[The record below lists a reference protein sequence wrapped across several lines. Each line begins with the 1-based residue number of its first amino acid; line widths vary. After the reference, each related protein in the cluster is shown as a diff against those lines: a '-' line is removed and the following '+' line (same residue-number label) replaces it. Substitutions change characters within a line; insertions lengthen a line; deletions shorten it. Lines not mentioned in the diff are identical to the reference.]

1 MSNEKVDSMKST
13 HDKVAIVTG
22 GARGLG
28 LAMVQGLLGNG
39 IAVAAVDRDREPL
52 EQLAAATEKDPQ
64 AAPLLIIAE
73 DLTAA
78 GAAERIGMRVLAR
91 FGRMD
96 VLVNNAGMGQ
106 SVIWPEHWREPLR
119 FWNIEPEQLQ
129 RFFNLNTHA
138 LFNMCR
144 MAAPHMMRQKW
155 GRIINITTSLGS
167 MVRAGFAPYGSSKA
181 AAESLSAIMAA
192 ELAQTGVTV
201 NVLTPGGLTDTAA
214 NPGAPFDR
222 AKMLR
227 PQIMVPPL
235 LWLISDAASTVTGRR
250 FLAVRWDLKLPAV
263 EAAEQAGAP
272 AGWTIDEKNQ
282 AIRPPR
288 TA

>member
-1 MSNEKVDSMKST
+1 MNST

-28 LAMVQGLLGNG
+28 LAMVKGLLRNG

-52 EQLAAATEKDPQ
+52 EQLAAETLTDLQ
-64 AAPLLIIAE
+64 VAPLLTIAE
-73 DLTAA
+73 DLTST
-78 GAAERIGMRVLAR
+78 GAAERTGMRVLAR

-106 SVIWPEHWREPLR
+106 SVVWPNHWREPLR
-119 FWNIEPEQLQ
+119 FWNIEPEQMQ
-129 RFFNLNTHA
+129 RFFNLNTLA

-144 MAAPHMMRQKW
+144 MAAPHLMRQKW

-167 MVRAGFAPYGSSKA
+167 SMRAGFAPYGSSKA

-192 ELAQTGVTV
+192 ELAGTGVTV
-201 NVLTPGGLTDTAA
+201 NVMTPGGLSNTAA
-214 NPGAPFDR
+214 NPDAPFDR
-222 AKMLR
+222 SQLLQ
-227 PQIMVPPL
+227 PEIMVPPL
-235 LWLISDAASTVTGRR
+235 LWLVSEAASSVNGRR
-250 FLAVRWDLKLPAV
+250 FVAARWDEKLPPA
-263 EAAEQAGAP
+263 EAAEQAGAI
-272 AGWTIDEKNQ
+272 AGWTIDEKNRS
-282 AIRPPR
+282 IRPQQ